1 MMQNANTSVCST
13 TPWVGIDW
21 GTTNIRAY
29 HVANKT
35 LMNQSSKQIHITDCA
50 KVGFEN
56 TLDELIGDW
65 DLRENTSI
73 LICGMAGSKMGWVE
87 APYVNC
93 PASVSDLLHNA
104 LQVPHHKNITIIP
117 GLSYLDKQGAYDVM
131 RGEEVQL
138 LGLFSS
144 KGFSSGVVCTP
155 GTHTKW
161 VVVKDQV
168 IEQFT
173 TTMTGEVFG
182 ILSEHSILQ
191 QSLQCSKTTK
201 PDATTISAGFERG
214 LKTIARN
221 DNILAEIFKVRT
233 DALFG
238 VDKDQSA
245 ADYLSGLLIGF
256 DVKHSVSKQNTDNAV
271 IPIIGPPAM
280 SVRYQHALDYFGF
293 ESEIIDANAI
303 TLAGLSQL
311 RASNNERIINA

>member
-1 MMQNANTSVCST
+1 MTQNKDTQNDNQTS
-13 TPWVGIDW
+13 WVGIDW

-29 HVANKT
+29 HVASDNS
-35 LMNQSSKQIHITDCA
+35 LINHSSKQIHITDCA
-50 KVGFEN
+50 KSGFEN
-56 TLDELIGDW
+56 TLNELIGPW
-65 DLRENTSI
+65 QLPTETAI

-87 APYVNC
+87 APYVDC
-93 PASVSDLLHNA
+93 PASVSDLLQNAVQAPGHN
-104 LQVPHHKNITIIP
+104 NITIIP
-117 GLSYLDKQGAYDVM
+117 GLSYRDDQGGYDVI

-138 LGLFSS
+138 LGLFAS
-144 KGFSSGVVCTP
+144 KGFSSGVICAP
-155 GTHTKW
+155 GTHSKW
-161 VVVKDQV
+161 VVVKNQV

-182 ILSEHSILQ
+182 VLSEHSILQ
-191 QSLQCSKTTK
+191 QSLSPSKTTK
-201 PDATTISAGFERG
+201 SDATTISAGFERG
-214 LKTIARN
+214 LKTIASN

-238 VDKDQSA
+238 VDQHQSG

-256 DVKHSVSKQNTDNAV
+256 DVKHSVSKQNAGNAV

-280 SVRYQHALDYFGF
+280 SVRYQHALNYFGF

-311 RASNNERIINA
+311 SARNN